1 MNFEI
6 KSYDYI
12 IVGAGSAGCVL
23 ANRLTEDVDN
33 SVLLIEAG
41 PTDRNPMIRIP
52 LLWMQFVKNKY
63 HDWGYETQPEP
74 NMDNREMECVRGK
87 VLGGCS
93 SINAMTV
100 VRGNCN
106 DYERWKKTGLD
117 QWGYDDVLP
126 FFKKLESWGGE
137 PDDGDI
143 RGLSGPFKV
152 RPSTYQDP
160 LYDAYLA
167 AANQMGMGL
176 AEDYNAKDQLGL
188 ARSQQNIFK
197 GRRFSAADAFLK
209 PILKRPNLTVRL
221 KQFVTRLAFDGRKT
235 IGVELAGPNGQL
247 SVVKAEREVI
257 VSTGAINS
265 PHLLMLSGVGPADQ
279 LKKQGIGVVQ
289 DISEVGQNLQDHISA
304 SVGYR
309 RKQPGPFL
317 SKTRFDKLT
326 IDLFRAYFFG
336 TGVAADFPGGLNGF
350 TKVDP
355 ASDVPDTQLLFNGAP
370 ADAYPWFPLIKP
382 AWKDGFGCR
391 AVLLH
396 PESRGSLELVSGN
409 PSTLMHLRQNFLA
422 TENDRRILREGFKIC
437 RELSSQSA
445 LDEFR
450 SKEVLPGIS
459 VKTDD
464 EIDAHI
470 RATGISVH
478 HPCGTC
484 RMGSDDNSVVDN
496 VLKVR
501 GVDNL
506 RVVDASIMPDI
517 ISGNI
522 HAPVLMIAERA
533 AEFIKESA

>member
-1 MNFEI
+1 
-6 KSYDYI
+6 
-12 IVGAGSAGCVL
+12 
-23 ANRLTEDVDN
+23 
-33 SVLLIEAG
+33 
-41 PTDRNPMIRIP
+41 
-52 LLWMQFVKNKY
+52 MQFVKNRY

-74 NMDNREMECVRGK
+74 NMDNREIECVRGK

-100 VRGNCN
+100 VRGNRY
-106 DYERWKKTGLD
+106 DYERWKKMGLD

-126 FFKKLESWGGE
+126 YFKKLESWGGQ
-137 PDDGDI
+137 PDDDGI

-167 AANQMGMGL
+167 AADEMGMGR

-221 KQFVTRLAFDGRKT
+221 KQFVTRLVFDGNKT
-235 IGVELAGPNGQL
+235 IGIELAGSNGQL
-247 SVVKAEREVI
+247 AVIKAEREVI

-279 LKKQGIGVVQ
+279 LKKQGIKVVQ
-289 DISEVGQNLQDHISA
+289 NVSEVGQNLQDHISA
-304 SVGYR
+304 SVGYI
-309 RKQPGPFL
+309 RKNPGPFL

-350 TKVDP
+350 TKVEP

-370 ADAYPWFPLIKP
+370 ADAYPWFPFIKP

-396 PESRGSLELVSGN
+396 PESRGSLELVSDN

-533 AEFIKESA
+533 AEFIKKSA